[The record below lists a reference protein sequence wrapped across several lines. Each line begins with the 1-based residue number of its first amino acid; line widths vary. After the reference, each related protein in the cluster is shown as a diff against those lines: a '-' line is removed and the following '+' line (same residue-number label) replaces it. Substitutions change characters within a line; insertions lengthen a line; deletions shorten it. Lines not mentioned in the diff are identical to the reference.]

1 MANKS
6 SPAPRLQFTEEKRA
20 DPALEKPIQKAE
32 KAADR
37 RDAAHEKLPTKK
49 KVVRD
54 KLTDTTTGKPVTRLR
69 FEETVRKPPASHRHP
84 VADRVSAEA
93 DRMLRE
99 YEEDNTGLQAA
110 HTAGQAG
117 QSALRMSE
125 NAYHAHQLRQYR
137 KAEKTEEKLDQANR
151 KYLLAKAR
159 LENPQHFSNRFSRWQ
174 QKRAIQK
181 EYAEIKRGRM
191 QETAFRL
198 DHYPSHMRPQ
208 RKPREKRKT
217 GLLIGAFGVMLVF
230 VMNSVT
236 ACVPIVQTTLSG
248 IIASTYPAEEADVL
262 AAEEFYLSLEE
273 ALQNRLDNY
282 AELHSEYD
290 ECKFSLDTIW
300 HDPYSLI
307 SFLSALHDGQPW
319 TIDDVTDDM
328 IRIFERQYTLTETV
342 RRKTKYRTETRT
354 GVREVVDEETGM
366 VYEEIYEY
374 EVSVPY
380 TYTTCTV
387 SLDNFNLSHLPIL
400 SMSKEKMG
408 LYALYMSTLGNMPDL
423 FSGNPYASTLKD
435 PFIYDIPEEY
445 FADEN
450 FARLIEEGEKYLGFP
465 YVWGGTSPSTSF
477 DCCGFVSFVL
487 TNSGVLNTGPRG
499 VEGLYDLTDR
509 IQPSEAR
516 PGDLV
521 FFSETYEGGGVLSH
535 VGIYVG
541 DGYMLHCGNPIGYV
555 HIESSFYRDHFYA
568 FGRLPI

>member
-1 MANKS
+1 M
-6 SPAPRLQFTEEKRA
+6 T
-20 DPALEKPIQKAE
+20 
-32 KAADR
+32 
-37 RDAAHEKLPTKK
+37 
-49 KVVRD
+49 
-54 KLTDTTTGKPVTRLR
+54 
-69 FEETVRKPPASHRHP
+69 
-84 VADRVSAEA
+84 
-93 DRMLRE
+93 
-99 YEEDNTGLQAA
+99 
-110 HTAGQAG
+110 
-117 QSALRMSE
+117 
-125 NAYHAHQLRQYR
+125 
-137 KAEKTEEKLDQANR
+137 
-151 KYLLAKAR
+151 
-159 LENPQHFSNRFSRWQ
+159 
-174 QKRAIQK
+174 
-181 EYAEIKRGRM
+181 
-191 QETAFRL
+191 
-198 DHYPSHMRPQ
+198 
-208 RKPREKRKT
+208 
-217 GLLIGAFGVMLVF
+217 
-230 VMNSVT
+230 
-236 ACVPIVQTTLSG
+236 
-248 IIASTYPAEEADVL
+248 
-262 AAEEFYLSLEE
+262 
-273 ALQNRLDNY
+273 NY
-282 AELHSEYD
+282 AELHPEYD
-290 ECKFSLDTIW
+290 ECKFNLDTIW

-328 IRIFERQYTLTETV
+328 ISIFERQYTLTETV
-342 RRKTKYRTETRT
+342 HRKTKYRTETRT

-366 VYEEIYEY
+366 VYEEVYEY
-374 EVSVPY
+374 EISVPY

-387 SLDNFNLSHLPIL
+387 TLDNFNLSHLPIL
-400 SMSKEKMG
+400 SMSKEKVG

-423 FSGNPYASTLKD
+423 FSRNPYASTLKD

-535 VGIYVG
+535 VGLYVG